1 MIEAGCARGSAEL
14 AGILLHGRGETPD
27 AMIALA
33 RRLDLDGCRWIAPA
47 APGGSWYPHRFV
59 SAVESNEPFLS
70 DAIDRCD
77 RAVDEAGEGRRLP
90 PSAIVL
96 VGFSQGA
103 CLASEYVLRRPG
115 RCGAVVMFTGGL
127 IGADGT
133 TWRVMPPESSLGG
146 LPVLV
151 TGSEADEWVPAAR
164 VRETARVLSRLGAR
178 VRLRIDVRSDHTV
191 SDAEIEDARAF
202 ISRAMRVKLT
212 T

>member
-1 MIEAGCARGSAEL
+1 VIEAGCARGGAEL
-14 AGILLHGRGETPD
+14 AGVLLHGRGETPD

-33 RRLDLDGCRWIAPA
+33 RRMDVDGCRWIAPT
-47 APGGSWYPHRFV
+47 APAGSWYPHRFLA
-59 SAVESNEPFLS
+59 AVEANEPFLS
-70 DAIDRCD
+70 NAIDLCD
-77 RAVDEAGEGRRLP
+77 RAVSEAGEGGRLP
-90 PSAIVL
+90 TVL

-133 TWRVMPPESSLGG
+133 TWRLTPPATTLGG

-164 VRETARVLSRLGAR
+164 VRETARVLSQLGAR
-178 VRLRIDVRSDHTV
+178 VRLRIVARSDHMV
-191 SDAEIEDARAF
+191 SDAEVEDARAF